1 MGNLAGDVAST
12 GNAADCRL
20 AVQRL
25 SEESIQM
32 ENRLAAFAGFA
43 GVIWPRTEKIR
54 EWGGDYE
61 RMVKPLMGPAREIA
75 LRAAPGPLQRVCVD
89 VLARSSSEEG
99 RATVVELLMPAHA
112 GIKQA
117 AAVAAINEARD
128 ARLFEHTFA
137 VWRQLQI
144 ETRRKLLAGA
154 AGSAA
159 PILVEALE
167 EGRIAPAELDA
178 AVRQSL
184 LRIKSPE
191 VRVRIQKLFD
201 APTNRAA
208 AIEKF
213 SAASKLEGDAQRGA
227 LHFSRLCLQCHTVQ
241 GRGQSV
247 GPDLSAISS
256 RPAEALLIDI
266 LDPSRQVAT
275 DFVSYSVVTTGDDT
289 LDGLVVAENTS
300 GVTLRRAGLADQT
313 IPRGQIK
320 EVRASGRSLMPD
332 GLEADMTVEDFAD
345 LIAFLRRPDPQFL
358 RKE

>member
-1 MGNLAGDVAST
+1 
-12 GNAADCRL
+12 
-20 AVQRL
+20 
-25 SEESIQM
+25 M

-61 RMVKPLMGPAREIA
+61 RMVKPLTGPAREIA
-75 LRAAPGPLQRVCVD
+75 LRGAPGPLQRVCVD

-99 RATVVELLMPAHA
+99 RAAVVDLIMPAHA
-112 GIKQA
+112 GVKQA

-128 ARLFEHTFA
+128 PRLFEHTFA

-167 EGRIAPAELDA
+167 EGRIAPAELDT

-184 LRIKSPE
+184 LRIKGSDL
-191 VRVRIQKLFD
+191 RARIQKLFD
-201 APTNRAA
+201 PPTDRAA
-208 AIEKF
+208 AIDKF
-213 SAASKLEGDAQRGA
+213 SAALGLEGDAQSGA
-227 LHFSRLCLQCHTVQ
+227 QHFSRLCLQCHTVQ

-266 LDPSRQVAT
+266 LDPSRQVPA
-275 DFVSYSVVTTGDDT
+275 DFVSYSVATTGDET
-289 LDGLVVAENTS
+289 LDGLVVAETTS
-300 GVTLRRAGLADQT
+300 GVTVRRAGLADQM

-332 GLEADMTVEDFAD
+332 GLETDLTVNDLAD
-345 LIAFLRRPDPQFL
+345 LIEFLRRPDAKLL
-358 RKE
+358 RGNGGD